1 MVDFGYSVGD
11 VVYAIK
17 ILYVIIQAFDEN
29 KGAKKKYALSSGF
42 LRQLVPVLDRL
53 KDQIQKASSEER
65 RQQLLVNS
73 QTINDAYGVFDDYI
87 RNKYSALSADE
98 PSKLKQILKTMKWS
112 LDELHDKV
120 QKLKSDVTA
129 AMQPFMALML
139 QDIYISVE
147 DMAEDFRKASSS
159 SEESSKRIQQITT
172 MLEQIQE
179 QDQIL
184 HTAALDYQCGLAE
197 EERSHRSR
205 EHAEV
210 QRSLSEIQEKQRSQ
224 ATRSDLEAA
233 IQANREAMSS
243 QIEGMLES
251 HDQLIRSRDELL
263 LTMQRQQTL
272 ALDKIEAA
280 EWERLQDQ
288 AQRQAEKQA
297 EKQATEQKQ
306 VREIIEADLKDATK
320 IATNFTDLTGNDTAR
335 QGLERFSKIGGILGR
350 IGRMAERRAGSGSDG
365 AATTAGQITCRR
377 SPSPRPTTGRI
388 LNTGNAFVAYLG
400 SSSFNSR
407 PNPFGAP
414 SSRIATETPIRHLAQ
429 DGGKSNPPNSIRSSR
444 SHSIGYAVVSTC
456 PNIPPTSQQIPYYHH
471 RRLNFSCSEDH
482 DDNRS

>member
-1 MVDFGYSVGD
+1 MADFGFSVGD
-11 VVYAIK
+11 VVIAIK
-17 ILYVIIQAFDEN
+17 ILYAIIQAFDES

-42 LRQLVPVLDRL
+42 LRQLVPVLRRL
-53 KDQIQKASSEER
+53 EDQIKEVSSEER
-65 RQQLLVNS
+65 RQELLVS
-73 QTINDAYGVFDDYI
+73 AQTINDAYGVFDDYL
-87 RNKYSALSADE
+87 RNKYSGLSANE
-98 PSKLKQILKTMKWS
+98 PNKFKQILATVKWS

-120 QKLKSDVTA
+120 QKLKCDVTA
-129 AMQPFMALML
+129 AMQPYMAIML
-139 QDIYISVE
+139 QDIYVSVG

-159 SEESSKRIQQITT
+159 SEENSKRIQKISST
-172 MLEQIQE
+172 LEQIHE
-179 QDQIL
+179 QNQIL
-184 HTAALDYQCGLAE
+184 HAALLDYQSGLAE
-197 EERSHRSR
+197 HGRAYRSR

-210 QRSLSEIQEKQRSQ
+210 QKSLSEIQETQRSQ
-224 ATRSDLEAA
+224 PTRLDLEAA
-233 IQANREAMSS
+233 IQADREMTKS
-243 QIEGMLES
+243 QIEILLAA
-251 HDQLIRSRDELL
+251 HRQLSQSRRDLL
-263 LTMQRQQTL
+263 LTMQKQQDL
-272 ALDKIEAA
+272 AFDEIEAA
-280 EWERLQDQ
+280 RWERLQDR
-288 AQRQAEKQA
+288 AERQAEKQA
-297 EKQATEQKQ
+297 AEQKQ
-306 VREIIEADLKDATK
+306 ARENIEKDVTDATNVAK
-320 IATNFTDLTGNDTAR
+320 DLAGLTGNKAVER
-335 QGLERFSKIGGILGR
+335 HLERGSKIGGILGR
-350 IGRMAERRAGSGSDG
+350 IGLMAERRAGSGNDG